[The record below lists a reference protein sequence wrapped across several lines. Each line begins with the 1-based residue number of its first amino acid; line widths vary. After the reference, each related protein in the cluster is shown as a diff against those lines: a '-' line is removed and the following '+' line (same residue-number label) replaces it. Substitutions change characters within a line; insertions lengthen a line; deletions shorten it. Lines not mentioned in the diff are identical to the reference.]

1 MLKYRREG
9 VTRIRPFFHPTAD
22 LSPTSLVYW
31 GEGRGVGGKISK
43 CHLSPCEMRGLN
55 RPGLLVEGVAH
66 FQDVHKEYGADTGQ
80 SMTEKS
86 D

>member
-1 MLKYRREG
+1 MKYRREG

-43 CHLSPCEMRGLN
+43 CHLSPYEMRGLN
-55 RPGLLVEGVAH
+55 RPGLLVEGMAH
-66 FQDVHKEYGADTGQ
+66 FQDVSIMSKELAPRQ